1 MKNPITSLFYNS
13 DAATLGAFEE
23 SQAII
28 EFDLDGTILRAN
40 ENFLTTMGY
49 SASEIVGKH
58 HRIFMPSTEVN
69 SPAYQQF
76 WNSLRQGQFQ
86 RAEYMRLGKGGR
98 EVWLQAS
105 YNPIKGPSGKPIK
118 IVKIA
123 TDITEQKL
131 RAAEYESQLNAI
143 GRSQAVIEFALDG
156 TVLTANE
163 NFLKALGYTLA
174 EIKGKHHSL
183 FVEAAFSKSH
193 EYQSFWAKL
202 SQGQFISAEFKRIGK
217 GGREVWIQA
226 TYNPVF
232 DPQGRPVKVVKY
244 AIDVTETV
252 NQRLRAEVVGQKID
266 TNLAQI
272 VQSISGIN
280 HQTGLVASAATQTS
294 SSFQTVAASAE
305 ELAASIGEV
314 ANSVVR
320 SKTSVDGAMDHI
332 SAADEE
338 AHRLIVAAEAMS
350 SVTKFIQD
358 IASSINL
365 LALNA
370 TIESA
375 RAGEAGRGFAV
386 VAGEVKT
393 LAQQVAQATETISR
407 EITGIQSISNG
418 VSAALSKIGGAMADV
433 QGLVSGVAGAIEQQ
447 TAVTR
452 DISSNMNNTAG
463 AVTNIEESM
472 HSILQSVDSARGLSN
487 ESLRLYAQLQKAS

>member
-1 MKNPITSLFYNS
+1 
-13 DAATLGAFEE
+13 
-23 SQAII
+23 
-28 EFDLDGTILRAN
+28 
-40 ENFLTTMGY
+40 
-49 SASEIVGKH
+49 
-58 HRIFMPSTEVN
+58 
-69 SPAYQQF
+69 
-76 WNSLRQGQFQ
+76 
-86 RAEYMRLGKGGR
+86 
-98 EVWLQAS
+98 
-105 YNPIKGPSGKPIK
+105 
-118 IVKIA
+118 
-123 TDITEQKL
+123 
-131 RAAEYESQLNAI
+131 
-143 GRSQAVIEFALDG
+143 
-156 TVLTANE
+156 
-163 NFLKALGYTLA
+163 
-174 EIKGKHHSL
+174 
-183 FVEAAFSKSH
+183 
-193 EYQSFWAKL
+193 
-202 SQGQFISAEFKRIGK
+202 QGQFISDEFKRIGK

-252 NQRLRAEVVGQKID
+252 NQRLRTEVVGQQID

-320 SKTSVDGAMDHI
+320 SKTSVDGAMDYI
-332 SAADEE
+332 SVADDE

-393 LAQQVAQATETISR
+393 LAQQVAQATESIAR
-407 EITGIQSISNG
+407 EITGIQSISSG
-418 VSAALSKIGGAMADV
+418 VSTALNKISGAMADV
-433 QGLVSGVAGAIEQQ
+433 QNLVSGVAGAIEQQ
-447 TAVTR
+447 TAVTL